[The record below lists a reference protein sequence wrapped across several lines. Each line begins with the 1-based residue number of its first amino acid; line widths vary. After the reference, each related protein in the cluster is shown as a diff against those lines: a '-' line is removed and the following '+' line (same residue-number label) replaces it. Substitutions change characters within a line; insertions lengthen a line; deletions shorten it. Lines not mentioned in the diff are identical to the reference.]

1 MDCGKHKTKDYNSTT
16 GMESL
21 TVQEISKAQAAQR
34 AGRAGR
40 VSAGYCFRLYTEEAF
55 DTMQETA
62 VPEILRVN
70 LAQVVL
76 LLKGM
81 GVHQPLEFDFLTA
94 PSRQNIKKACQLLF
108 ALGALDEKLH
118 LTSHGKKMAKLPLD
132 PVYAHLL
139 LESSK
144 YECTKEMLTAVS
156 MLSAENVLYRPGGDS
171 ESGLGAKAASA
182 HRRFASYEGDIPT
195 LLNVYHA
202 WQKEAIYVASGGKKA
217 QKKLK
222 QQTGSSSG
230 AKLLH
235 GEWCLRNFVSGRSL
249 VRAYNVRQQLSTLCG
264 RPVEKNGLG
273 MDVEASCGEDMEVFL
288 KCACAGLFLQT
299 ASRATTVNEVKNNK
313 GSGSLGLGRGRY
325 KTKVGATEVSIHPT
339 STMFGR
345 NPAAKCVVYTE
356 LLVTKRTYIRGVTQ
370 VREEWLCEVA
380 PNFFSKSK

>member
-1 MDCGKHKTKDYNSTT
+1 
-16 GMESL
+16 MESL

-202 WQKEAIYVASGGKKA
+202 WRKEAIYVGSGGKKA